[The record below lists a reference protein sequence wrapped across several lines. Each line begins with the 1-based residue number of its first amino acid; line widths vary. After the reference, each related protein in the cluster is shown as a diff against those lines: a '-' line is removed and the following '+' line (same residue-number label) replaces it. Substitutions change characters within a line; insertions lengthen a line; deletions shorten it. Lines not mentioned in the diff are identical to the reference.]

1 MIRVV
6 LADDQQMVR
15 MGFALMLDAQ
25 PDIEVVG
32 QCADG
37 AEAIEMVRRLRP
49 DVALLDIRMPKIDG
63 LAVLARVKEI
73 TAAVMV
79 TTFGHDEYVDEALAL
94 GASGFLLK
102 DSGPDLLI
110 AATRSAAA
118 GDSLISPEL
127 TVALLARRRAAGAVG
142 GDAAIDG
149 LSDRERE
156 VVVLLAQGLTN
167 VEIGAKLYISLGTV
181 KSHIA
186 NVQRQLGARNRV
198 EIASRAWRSGL
209 LDRRG

>member
-1 MIRVV
+1 MR
-6 LADDQQMVR
+6 R
-15 MGFALMLDAQ
+15 RRRGHR
-25 PDIEVVG
+25 E
-32 QCADG
+32 
-37 AEAIEMVRRLRP
+37 VRRLRP

-63 LAVLARVKEI
+63 LGVLARIRDLCSV
-73 TAAVMV
+73 VMV

-110 AATRSAAA
+110 AATRAAAA
-118 GDSLISPEL
+118 GDALISPEL
-127 TVALLARRRAAGAVG
+127 TVALLARRGSSKAGIK
-142 GDAAIDG
+142 DATVDG

-156 VVVLLAQGLTN
+156 VVALLAQGLTN
-167 VEIGAKLYISLGTV
+167 VEIGARLYISLGTV
-181 KSHIA
+181 KSHLA

-209 LDRRG
+209 LDP

>member
-6 LADDQQMVR
+6 LADDQEMVR
-15 MGFALMLDAQ
+15 MGFALMLGRHS
-25 PDIEVVG
+25 DIEILG

-37 AEAIEMVRRLRP
+37 VEAIEMTRRLRP
-49 DVALLDIRMPKIDG
+49 DVALLDIRMPKLDG
-63 LAVLARVKEI
+63 LSVLARIKDICKV
-73 TAAVMV
+73 VMV

-110 AATRSAAA
+110 AATRAAAA

-127 TVALLARRRAAGAVG
+127 TVSLLARQRNARSIQP
-142 GDAAIDG
+142 DAAIAG
-149 LSDRERE
+149 LSERE
-156 VVVLLAQGLTN
+156 QEVVALIARGMTN
-167 VEIGAKLYISLGTV
+167 LEIGAELYIALGTV

-186 NVQRQLGARNRV
+186 NIQRQLDARNRV

-209 LDRRG
+209 MDKA